1 MLGRRNASIQ
11 PHPTPDA
18 EMERAIHPSL
28 QQIVDLKV
36 FILLINSWLL
46 IGEKERLKELLV
58 ERLVE
63 CGWKDEM
70 KALCREFARKK
81 GRDTITV
88 HELVKVITPK
98 GRAFVPDSV
107 KAEMLQ
113 RIRSFLTSTTT

>member
-18 EMERAIHPSL
+18 EMEREIHPTL
-28 QQIVDLKV
+28 QQIVNLKLV
-36 FILLINSWLL
+36 ES
-46 IGEKERLKELLV
+46 GEKERLKELLV

-70 KALCREFARKK
+70 KALCREFAKKK
-81 GRDTITV
+81 GRDTVTV

-98 GRAFVPDSV
+98 GRGGFCTDSV
-107 KAEMLQ
+107 RAEMLQ
-113 RIRSFLTSTTT
+113 RIRSFLASTT